1 MNKLTYLSVLCSL
14 FFILTSCGDTLISK
28 ETKAQTTIENMINA
42 NLNDP
47 STYESIE
54 YSALDSVNLV
64 EIDPFFLSL
73 KEKAKDQGR
82 NYTEQIQQAYL
93 SLEIAKTLSG
103 IDLDEKKSGYKII
116 HKFRAQNDYGLLA
129 LSTYVFYLNSDLT
142 EVLYS
147 EVLE

>member
-1 MNKLTYLSVLCSL
+1 MTKPINLLLL
-14 FFILTSCGDTLISK
+14 FSFCCFIMGCDTIVSK
-28 ETKAQTTIENMINA
+28 ESKAKSSIENMIKN
-42 NLNDP
+42 NINDP
-47 STYESIE
+47 STYESVE
-54 YSALDSVNLV
+54 YGTLDSVNLV

-116 HKFRAQNDYGLLA
+116 HKFRAQNDYGILA
-129 LSTYVFYLNSDLT
+129 LSTYIFYLNSDLT
-142 EVLYS
+142 EILYS
-147 EVLE
+147 EEI